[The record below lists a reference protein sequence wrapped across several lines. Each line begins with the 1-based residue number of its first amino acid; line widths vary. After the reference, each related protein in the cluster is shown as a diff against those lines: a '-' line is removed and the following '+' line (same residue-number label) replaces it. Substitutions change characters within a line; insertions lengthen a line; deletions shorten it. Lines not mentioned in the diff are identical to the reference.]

1 MTSIALINGGFKPLT
16 AGHFELIKLAEKE
29 CDAVKIFV
37 SNKDRQKSP
46 EEAKVYHEDMEIIWN
61 EYICPFLKPT
71 TEVIFCDNPIKKCY
85 WFLGEANK
93 NNSQFEFL
101 VLSDDKDLIKNFPK
115 PTREK
120 YFGDLYRSGRLKF
133 KGISRYLTSPISA
146 TQMRY
151 FIANN
156 MRNEFLYNLPE
167 EIRHIDI
174 WNILRRRWEEENL
187 CAEEDFVV
195 DYLLKGFN
203 VE

>member
-1 MTSIALINGGFKPLT
+1 MKCGLILGNFSCFHNGYM
-16 AGHFELIKLAEKE
+16 ELIKLASKE
-29 CDAVKIFV
+29 CDAVKIFA

-46 EEAKVYHEDMEIIWN
+46 AEAKVYFEDKKRIFD
-61 EYICPFLKPT
+61 EYIIPFLPCNV
-71 TEVIFCDNPIKKCY
+71 EVEWHDNPVKY
-85 WFLGEANK
+85 FYFFAGTANE
-93 NNSQFEFL
+93 NNSQFEFC
-101 VLSDDKDLIKNFPK
+101 VYGDDFDISKNFPE

-133 KGISRYLTSPISA
+133 KGIPRYLTSPISA

>member
-1 MTSIALINGGFKPLT
+1 MPKIEIDIFEDLRKNGHIWEGEKTTLWYHEKLDGSFTLIALYD
-16 AGHFELIKLAEKE
+16 FEDKKR
-29 CDAVKIFV
+29 IF
-37 SNKDRQKSP
+37 D
-46 EEAKVYHEDMEIIWN
+46 
-61 EYICPFLKPT
+61 EYIIPFLPCNV
-71 TEVIFCDNPIKKCY
+71 EVEWHDNPVKY
-85 WFLGEANK
+85 FYFFAGTANE
-93 NNSQFEFL
+93 NNSQFEFC
-101 VLSDDKDLIKNFPK
+101 VYGDDFDISKNFPE